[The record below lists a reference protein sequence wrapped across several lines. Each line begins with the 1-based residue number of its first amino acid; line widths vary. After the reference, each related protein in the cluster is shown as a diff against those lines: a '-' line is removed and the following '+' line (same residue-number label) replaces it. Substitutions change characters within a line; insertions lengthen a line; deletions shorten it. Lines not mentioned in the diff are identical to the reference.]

1 MDPAETNKEFA
12 ESLEANYPIL
22 SDPEKQTAEAYG
34 VLSQRGFASRWTF
47 YIDAEGVIRRID
59 KEVSVRTAGE
69 DILRQLKELG
79 LVE

>member
-1 MDPAETNKEFA
+1 M
-12 ESLEANYPIL
+12 L
-22 SDPEKQTAEAYG
+22 SDPGKETAGAYG
-34 VLSQRGFASRWTF
+34 VLSERGFASRWTF
-47 YIDAEGVIRRID
+47 YIDGGGVIRRID